1 MGLFPKSVHF
11 GFFRIKVVFANLRTI
26 PPEGERLAGGMTV
39 NEEETVAAARVR
51 TRFGCA
57 TAGEAAGF
65 TVSALVVAGRTE
77 IGVVVAV

>member
-1 MGLFPKSVHF
+1 
-11 GFFRIKVVFANLRTI
+11 
-26 PPEGERLAGGMTV
+26 MTV
-39 NEEETVAAARVR
+39 NEEETVAAVRVR
-51 TRFGCA
+51 TGFGCA